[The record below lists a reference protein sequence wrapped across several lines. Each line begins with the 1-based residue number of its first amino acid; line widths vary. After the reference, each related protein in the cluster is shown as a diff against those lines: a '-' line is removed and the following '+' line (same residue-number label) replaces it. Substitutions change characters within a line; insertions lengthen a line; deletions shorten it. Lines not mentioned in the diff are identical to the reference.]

1 MRALLYVCTVCTVYS
16 SAQISECEDESL
28 QEAVMSDLSSG
39 SESNELDDRN
49 NKRDVVEVYTP
60 QNNATL
66 DEEEEEEEEETFTK
80 LEGDPVDDDKDLE
93 GGNSCNDDTKEE
105 EFTEV
110 VSKDYEEEDD
120 HNSNEGADDA
130 EVGVEGIAEVEESS
144 ERIIYR
150 KDNSGFKYEV
160 VQWRKG
166 GVRLL
171 FSNRSVSG
179 KRHPAGIYSTREE
192 AEAVGEKILA
202 SEDIMAAVLNHRILN
217 FAARSKS
224 YYKKRR
230 QNTYFAKLF
239 ALQNHS
245 FMLFIG
251 QPNGALFRGWKA
263 GTYDSPFEALAAAL
277 NIFSSANPLE
287 DLNELQRL
295 VHVKGANYVKKTS
308 QELAR

>member
-1 MRALLYVCTVCTVYS
+1 MRALLYVCTVYS

-39 SESNELDDRN
+39 SESTDLDDRN
-49 NKRDVVEVYTP
+49 NKKDIVELTSP

-66 DEEEEEEEEETFTK
+66 KEEETSTK

-93 GGNSCNDDTKEE
+93 GGNNYNDHNEE
-105 EFTEV
+105 EEVTEV
-110 VSKDYEEEDD
+110 VNKDDEEED
-120 HNSNEGADDA
+120 NNNNEGADTV
-130 EVGVEGIAEVEESS
+130 VGVKGIVEVEESS
-144 ERIIYR
+144 EKIIYR
-150 KDNSGFKYEV
+150 KDNTGFKYEV
-160 VQWRKG
+160 VLWRKG

-202 SEDIMAAVLNHRILN
+202 SEDIMAAVLNHKILN